1 MTPIWITF
9 VAVFIK
15 KLKIFINILQQNFGL
30 KTLYSSGF
38 QRVEINYISILK

>member
-1 MTPIWITF
+1 MTPISTTF

-15 KLKIFINILQQNFGL
+15 KLKIFINILQQNFGV
-30 KTLYSSGF
+30 KNLYSSGF

>member
-1 MTPIWITF
+1 MTPISITF

-15 KLKIFINILQQNFGL
+15 KLKIFINILQQNLGV
-30 KTLYSSGF
+30 KSLYSSGF

>member
-1 MTPIWITF
+1 MTPISTTF

-15 KLKIFINILQQNFGL
+15 KLKIFINILQQNLGL
-30 KTLYSSGF
+30 KTLYSSVF